1 MNERIEPYRIEGVL
15 QAVASKSYLQR
26 ALAIACLANGATF
39 IRNYNASADA
49 IAAQNI
55 ITELGARVRGGSR
68 IHIVPGKP
76 NASNDIILDADES
89 GLSLRMFSF
98 IAALSN
104 RAIRMTGKSSL
115 LERPVEPLVESLL
128 QCGIQ
133 VKTSEGAL
141 PLTICGPI
149 SKNKIELDGSF
160 SSHMLSGLLIAAPL
174 LEHDTEIS
182 VRNLV
187 SRPYIAMTLNIM
199 RQFGVVVENSNF
211 RQFYIR
217 GKQQYTGQEYAIEGD
232 WSAAANF
239 LVGAAISGKIE
250 MTGLNQNSLQADIK
264 IREILVDFG
273 AHVNVLDNFIRVSKN
288 EMKPFNA
295 NLSDCPDLFP
305 PVVVLAA
312 AASGT
317 SVISGTDRLIHKE
330 SNRFKSLL
338 AIFSKL
344 GLKMEPHGNDLHV
357 FGEGTLVGGEVDS
370 FHDHRMAMCAAI
382 AAPLAS
388 SAITILH
395 SEAVGKSYP
404 DFFPDLK
411 KVMVKYI

>member
-1 MNERIEPYRIEGVL
+1 MIEQIQPYKIEGVL

-26 ALAIACLANGATF
+26 ALAIAGLAMGPTF

-55 ITELGARVRGGSR
+55 ISKLGAKVRGGSR
-68 IHIVPGKP
+68 LHIVPGKP
-76 NASNDIILDADES
+76 DPSSEIIFDADES

-98 IAALSN
+98 IAALYG
-104 RAIRMTGKSSL
+104 RAIMMTGKYSL
-115 LERPVEPLVESLL
+115 LARPVEPLVEALL

-133 VKTSEGAL
+133 VKTTNGAL

-199 RQFGVVVENSNF
+199 RQFGVAIENNNF
-211 RQFYIR
+211 RQFYVKGR
-217 GKQQYTGQEYAIEGD
+217 QQYQGQEYSIEGD

-239 LVGAAISGKIE
+239 LVGAAVSGKVE
-250 MTGLNQNSLQADIK
+250 MTGLNQNSLQADMK

-273 AHVNVLDNFIRVSKN
+273 AHVNVLNNFISVSKN
-288 EMKPFNA
+288 EARPFKA
-295 NLSDCPDLFP
+295 DLTDCPDLFP

-312 AASGT
+312 AANGASVLTGT
-317 SVISGTDRLIHKE
+317 QRLIHKE

-338 AIFSKL
+338 AVFSKL
-344 GLKMEPHGNDLHV
+344 GLKLEPQGNDLHV
-357 FGEGTLVGGEVDS
+357 FGVGSLQGGEVDS
-370 FHDHRMAMCAAI
+370 FNDHRIAMCAAI
-382 AAPLAS
+382 AATLANS
-388 SAITILH
+388 EIKISNA
-395 SEAVGKSYP
+395 EAVSKSYP
-404 DFFPDLK
+404 DFFADLR
-411 KVMVKYI
+411 KVMAK

>member
-1 MNERIEPYRIEGVL
+1 MNEIIKPYCIEGVL

-26 ALAIACLANGATF
+26 ALAIASLAKGPTF

-49 IAAQNI
+49 VAAQNI
-55 ITELGARVRGGSR
+55 ITQLGASVRGGSR
-68 IHIVPGKP
+68 MHIVPCKHD
-76 NASNDIILDADES
+76 SSKEIVLDADES

-98 IAALSN
+98 IATLSQQ
-104 RAIRMTGKSSL
+104 AVKITGKSSL
-115 LERPVEPLVESLL
+115 LARPVEPLVESLL

-199 RQFGVVVENSNF
+199 RQFGVAVENNNF
-211 RQFYIR
+211 KQFYVK
-217 GKQQYTGQEYAIEGD
+217 GKQQYKGQEYSIEGD

-250 MTGLNQNSLQADIK
+250 MTGLNQNSLQADMK
-264 IREILVDFG
+264 IREVLVDFG
-273 AHVNVLDNFIRVSKN
+273 AHVNVLNNFISVSKN
-288 EMKPFNA
+288 EAKPFNA
-295 NLSDCPDLFP
+295 DLTDCPDLFP

-312 AASGT
+312 AATGT
-317 SVISGTDRLIHKE
+317 SVITGTDRLIHKE

-344 GLKMEPHGNDLHV
+344 GLKMEPQGNSLQV
-357 FGEGTLVGGEVDS
+357 YGTGKLNGGEVDS
-370 FHDHRMAMCAAI
+370 YHDHRMAMCAAI
-382 AAPLAS
+382 AASLADS
-388 SAITILH
+388 NITINN
-395 SEAVGKSYP
+395 SEAVSKSYP
-404 DFFPDLK
+404 DFFTDLK
-411 KVMVKYI
+411 KVTAK